1 MSDTTRP
8 PADKPEGDKAIGGIS
23 EGARKLPAW
32 IDFGPLLL
40 FFAAFMYW
48 KRDNPDDAMIW
59 AAGVLAVAAAVALIY
74 AWFKYKHTSPILIF
88 STIVIGAFALA
99 AFLFDVKR
107 FIYMKPTVMNVIFG
121 LAVMGG
127 VFFKKNVIKMMMGSA
142 FELPDAKWNTFAI
155 RWGLFFFAMAILNE
169 IIWRNFSETFWA
181 SFKVFGFLPL
191 TFLFTATQIPFLTKH
206 GTMKEP

>member
-1 MSDTTRP
+1 M
-8 PADKPEGDKAIGGIS
+8 AVNDKITSSAAAPEAAK
-23 EGARKLPAW
+23 KLPFW

-40 FFAAFMYW
+40 FFVTFLYW

-59 AAGVLAVAAAVALIY
+59 AAGVLAVAATLALIY
-74 AWFKYKHTSPILIF
+74 AWVKYKHTSPILIF
-88 STIVIGAFALA
+88 STVVIGAFALA
-99 AFLFDVKR
+99 AFLFDDKR

-121 LAVMGG
+121 LAVIGG
-127 VFFKKNVIKMMMGSA
+127 VFFKKNVIKLMMGSA
-142 FELPDAKWNTFAI
+142 FELPDAKWNVFAI

-191 TFLFTATQIPFLTKH
+191 TVLFTASQIPFLTKH
-206 GTMKEP
+206 GKLKEP

>member
-1 MSDTTRP
+1 MNNNTTP
-8 PADKPEGDKAIGGIS
+8 SAHQPEANHQQGTK
-23 EGARKLPAW
+23 KLPFW

-88 STIVIGAFALA
+88 STVVIGAFALA
-99 AFLFDVKR
+99 AFLFDDKR
-107 FIYMKPTVMNVIFG
+107 FIFMKPTVMNVIFG
-121 LAVMGG
+121 LAVLGG

-142 FELPDAKWNTFAI
+142 FELPDAKWNVFAI

-169 IIWRNFSETFWA
+169 IIWRNFAEPFWA

-191 TFLFTATQIPFLTKH
+191 TLIFTATQIPFLTKH
-206 GTMKEP
+206 GALKEQ

>member
-1 MSDTTRP
+1 VSDNLTP
-8 PADKPEGDKAIGGIS
+8 PADKPEAGNTA
-23 EGARKLPAW
+23 EGAKKLPFW

-88 STIVIGAFALA
+88 STVVIGAFALA
-99 AFLFDVKR
+99 AFLFDDKR

-127 VFFKKNVIKMMMGSA
+127 VYFKKNVIKMMMGSA
-142 FELPDAKWNTFAI
+142 FELPDEKWNIFAI

-191 TFLFTATQIPFLTKH
+191 TLIFTATQIPFLTKH
-206 GTMKEP
+206 GTLKEP